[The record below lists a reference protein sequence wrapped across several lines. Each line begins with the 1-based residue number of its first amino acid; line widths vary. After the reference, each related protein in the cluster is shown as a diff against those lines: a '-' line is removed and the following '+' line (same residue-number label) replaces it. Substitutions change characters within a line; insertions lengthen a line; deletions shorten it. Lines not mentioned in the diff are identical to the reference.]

1 MIGYLKGEIFSAAPT
16 RLVIDVNGV
25 GYLVNI
31 SLNTFEA
38 VSGKKTVQLY
48 ISTIVREDSISLY
61 GFSDEE
67 EKAMFELLISVS
79 GIGAKSALS
88 ILSGI
93 RAEELRRTIT
103 HADTARLST
112 IPGIGK
118 KTAERL
124 VLELR
129 EKVDAVPSSAAGAA
143 PAGIRSEAV
152 SALIALGYN
161 QKNAEQ
167 AVRDILG
174 TTPDISIEELLK
186 TALRKFASR

>member
-25 GYLVNI
+25 GYVVNI

-38 VSGKKTVQLY
+38 VSGKKTVQLH

-61 GFSDEE
+61 GFSGEE

-186 TALRKFASR
+186 TALRKFSSR

>member
-1 MIGYLKGEIFSAAPT
+1 MIGYLKGEIINAAPT
-16 RLVIDVNGV
+16 RILVDVNGV
-25 GYLVNI
+25 GYVVNI
-31 SLNTFEA
+31 SLNTFESL
-38 VSGKKTVQLY
+38 SGKKSVQLY
-48 ISTIVREDSISLY
+48 ISTIVREDSIALY
-61 GFSDEE
+61 GFSGEE

-129 EKVDAVPSSAAGAA
+129 EKVDAVPSSAAGSA
-143 PAGIRSEAV
+143 PIGIRSEAV
-152 SALIALGYN
+152 SALIALGYS

-174 TTPDISIEELLK
+174 VTPDISIEELLK
-186 TALRKFASR
+186 NALRKFASR